1 MANIY
6 TVTQTSTAN
15 IDPSVGLLDNG
26 ATFPPG
32 SGYFLTISPNPGQE
46 IAANQFR
53 IGTGTIPMEVNL
65 QGNLDSQTQWPSKME
80 WIYISIDQPS
90 PGGFPTSSGLFEFPG
105 YYKVVFQ
112 DSENPTNALN
122 FTGGGTNQVYVWI
135 YFGKNRTT
143 PVVSHPN
150 GTITDFQLLLDIDFD
165 IDIIPRRDTLQ
176 QNSAVLDTGTLTS
189 FTI

>member
-6 TVTQTSTAN
+6 TVTQTSTTN
-15 IDPSVGLLDNG
+15 INPSVGL
-26 ATFPPG
+26 
-32 SGYFLTISPNPGQE
+32 
-46 IAANQFR
+46 FR
-53 IGTGTIPMEVNL
+53 IGTGTVPMEVNL

-150 GTITDFQLLLDIDFD
+150 GTITDFQLPLDIDFD
-165 IDIIPRRDTLQ
+165 IDVILRNETLR
-176 QNSAVLDTGTLTS
+176 QNAVVPGTGTLTS

>member
-32 SGYFLTISPNPGQE
+32 SGYFLTISPNPGND
-46 IAANQFR
+46 IAANNFR
-53 IGTGTIPMEVNL
+53 VGTGTIPMELNL

-80 WIYISIDQPS
+80 WIYSAIDTPYS
-90 PGGFPTSSGLFEFPG
+90 NTTSGLIEFPG

-112 DSENPTNALN
+112 DSENPANAPN

-143 PVVSHPN
+143 PVVSDPSGN
-150 GTITDFQLLLDIDFD
+150 VTDFQLALDIDYD
-165 IDIIPRRDTLQ
+165 PDVITLNETLHQ
-176 QNSAVLDTGTLTS
+176 STTTTGTTITS